1 MRLFRLVIVLVCGFW
16 TAPAF
21 ADMTD
26 DTWHEVR
33 SDNFQIYTNGD
44 VKKVKALARDLELFR
59 ASVMLFIGSRN
70 LTSDMPF
77 HIIAL
82 RSQSD
87 IRRFVPERPGRG
99 LQTSGKFAS
108 TVRGNFALIEMS
120 GQEYTVKGGMV
131 SVAERVIKHEYVHYI
146 LRGNSRIRY
155 PYWYEEGFAE
165 YLSTLE
171 YENGEVRLGFPIA
184 SWHFSLNDS
193 GGRAQVEALLR
204 ATRNTDA
211 VNMRA
216 LYGAGWLLV
225 HHLHDVPEL
234 SAKIVP
240 FLTEYD
246 RTGDSFGAFNKVFQ
260 LDLDALTDQLAK
272 KASRGKYGYRRL
284 PLKAPLAEPRVAETR
299 VALSDAQLVVADA
312 LRIFR
317 RDETGIAEATAIY
330 EDVLKSD
337 PGNPSAVAALAD
349 IDMQQSRVTAAE
361 ARLATV
367 PATVDAVPIL
377 IARGDVLMEKAFSA
391 AEAPSELSP
400 DLLEQARAHYIAA
413 LQKDNRSAEG
423 FYSYGLTFLAGPG
436 DPQEGVIALGEASRL
451 VPSNDQIMLLHA
463 TMLLVA
469 GEFDKAAELA
479 RTVEQLMESPNGRAF
494 AETIKALAEDRE
506 AQAAK
511 EMAFVFVKEMLAK
524 KPQEAQK
531 EEDG

>member
-1 MRLFRLVIVLVCGFW
+1 
-16 TAPAF
+16 
-21 ADMTD
+21 
-26 DTWHEVR
+26 
-33 SDNFQIYTNGD
+33 
-44 VKKVKALARDLELFR
+44 
-59 ASVMLFIGSRN
+59 
-70 LTSDMPF
+70 
-77 HIIAL
+77 
-82 RSQSD
+82 
-87 IRRFVPERPGRG
+87 
-99 LQTSGKFAS
+99 
-108 TVRGNFALIEMS
+108 
-120 GQEYTVKGGMV
+120 
-131 SVAERVIKHEYVHYI
+131 
-146 LRGNSRIRY
+146 
-155 PYWYEEGFAE
+155 
-165 YLSTLE
+165 
-171 YENGEVRLGFPIA
+171 
-184 SWHFSLNDS
+184 
-193 GGRAQVEALLR
+193 
-204 ATRNTDA
+204 
-211 VNMRA
+211 MRA